1 MSPLPMLDSVRLIPR
16 AFCWCRVRD
25 LNSRPTV
32 YKTCDDPRFPPENR
46 YLEPILWPWL
56 AIAGL
61 GAFHGLNP
69 GMGWL
74 FAVALGLHR
83 QDRRI
88 VWLALVPIVLGHAAS
103 VAAVALV
110 FLWVGWF
117 VDGWAFRV
125 GTGLTMIGWALYH
138 LRSGHRHRVRFGM
151 RAGLAGLFV
160 WSLLMATAH
169 GAGLMLWPALM
180 PVCLPDGTRAV
191 AESGPLAAGLLG
203 IGLHMLS
210 MVSITAAIAA
220 TVYEWAGLEVL
231 RRAWLN
237 IDALWVTVLGVTGM
251 LVLSSAF

>member
-1 MSPLPMLDSVRLIPR
+1 VIGVSAS
-16 AFCWCRVRD
+16 
-25 LNSRPTV
+25 
-32 YKTCDDPRFPPENR
+32 
-46 YLEPILWPWL
+46 LEFWPWL
-56 AIAGL
+56 AVAGL

-88 VWLALVPIVLGHAAS
+88 VWLALVPIALGHAVS

-125 GTGLTMIGWALYH
+125 GAGLVLIGWALYH
-138 LRSGHRHRVRFGM
+138 WRFSHRHRVRFGM
-151 RAGLAGLFV
+151 QVGLAGLFV
-160 WSLLMATAH
+160 WSFLMAAAH

-180 PVCLPDGTRAV
+180 PLCLPSGAGTVPA
-191 AESGPLAAGLLG
+191 SGPLAAGLAGVGVHTLT
-203 IGLHMLS
+203 MLS
-210 MVSITAAIAA
+210 VTAAIAA
-220 TVYEWAGLEVL
+220 TVYEWVGLEVL

-237 IDALWVTVLGVTGM
+237 INALWVTALVATGM
-251 LVLSSAF
+251 LMLLNTF